1 MRRYFLLCIC
11 MFFCGIE
18 LSAES
23 NSVEEAINTNKG
35 AKQEMDFNFKVAL
48 DSINNLNSKIKD
60 LSLKVD
66 SLMLSS
72 NDIKSSLKFC
82 GIGIV
87 KIITYGVIAIF
98 VILVSLFVLAWK
110 MLTRMNESQRSYKVK
125 KPNDTFPGNSNKP
138 QFIPTSTPRRDR
150 REMTTS
156 NLKPTDVQDAVL
168 RKDVK
173 NVQVVSEVKQEEK
186 IQVVSEIKQAVFSKD
201 SNTEESCYAEP
212 KSDHLET
219 VNALNRRYYK
229 ITYDKNNFKQ
239 GEFEPVI
246 NEGMVEKMINN
257 KQAYIDFFCNTEGRA
272 KVAKSICLK
281 RKGRVE
287 STDGQIWRVVEKAE
301 IEFIN

>member
-35 AKQEMDFNFKVAL
+35 AKQEMDFKVAL

-72 NDIKSSLKFC
+72 NDIKSSLKFR

-87 KIITYGVIAIF
+87 KIIAYGVIAIL
-98 VILVSLFVLAWK
+98 VILVSLFVLTWK
-110 MLTRMNESQRSYKVK
+110 MLTRMNEGQRSYKVK
-125 KPNDTFPGNSNKP
+125 KPNDTFSGNSNKP
-138 QFIPTSTPRRDR
+138 QFMPPSTPRRAR

-156 NLKPTDVQDAVL
+156 DLKPTDVQDAVL
-168 RKDVK
+168 GKDVK
-173 NVQVVSEVKQEEK
+173 NVQVTPEVKQEEN
-186 IQVVSEIKQAVFSKD
+186 IQVVSEIKQASFSED
-201 SNTEESCYAEP
+201 SNTEVSCYAEP
-212 KSDHLET
+212 KSGHLET
-219 VNALNRRYYK
+219 VDALNRRYYK
-229 ITYDKNNFKQ
+229 ITYDKDNFKQ

-246 NEGMVEKMINN
+246 DEDMVEKMINN
-257 KQAYIDFFCNTEGRA
+257 RQSFIDFFCDTEGRA
-272 KVAKSICLK
+272 KIAKSIRLK

-287 STDGQIWRVVEKAE
+287 TTDGQIWKVVEKAE